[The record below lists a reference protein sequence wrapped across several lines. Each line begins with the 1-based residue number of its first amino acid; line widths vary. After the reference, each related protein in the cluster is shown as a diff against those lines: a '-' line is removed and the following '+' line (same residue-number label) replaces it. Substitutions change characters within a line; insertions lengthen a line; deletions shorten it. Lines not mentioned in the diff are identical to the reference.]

1 LLFFEKILYSVVRF
15 FFAVFF
21 ALYNRMSVRWAEP
34 LPRGGNVIVAS
45 NHCSNL
51 DPLLVGVAF
60 PRRLRYFAKEE
71 LFRPFL
77 FGKIIRLLGGVP
89 VSRSDSASAAS
100 ALKGFFR
107 LLEGGN
113 DVLIFPEGS
122 RSPDGKLL
130 PLEGGVG
137 LIAAHS
143 KTDILPV
150 FIKGSYEAMPLGAAL
165 VKPHKITVTF
175 GRRIAFDPELYKGK
189 DAREKIM
196 AELSRSLKALEK
208 GGGLEEGACPAAC
221 EAPGKGT
228 FHGEGTSAR
237 LPVRSAA
244 CF

>member
-1 LLFFEKILYSVVRF
+1 LLLFFERIFYSVVRTF
-15 FFAVFF
+15 FFIFF
-21 ALYNRMSVRWAEP
+21 SLYNRLSVRWAEP
-34 LPRGGNVIVAS
+34 LPRAGNLIVAS

-77 FGKIIRLLGGVP
+77 FGKIIRLLGAVP
-89 VSRSDSASAAS
+89 VSRTDNASAAS

-107 LLEGGN
+107 LLEGGS

-150 FIKGSYEAMPLGAAL
+150 FIKGSYEAMTPGAAL
-165 VKPHKITVTF
+165 VKPRKITVTF
-175 GRRIAFDPELYKGK
+175 GKRIVFDTELYKGK
-189 DAREKIM
+189 EAREKIM
-196 AELSRSLKALEK
+196 AELTRSLKELEARSVECESAPL
-208 GGGLEEGACPAAC
+208 GLSDWRTAC
-221 EAPGKGT
+221 
-228 FHGEGTSAR
+228 S
-237 LPVRSAA
+237 
-244 CF
+244 